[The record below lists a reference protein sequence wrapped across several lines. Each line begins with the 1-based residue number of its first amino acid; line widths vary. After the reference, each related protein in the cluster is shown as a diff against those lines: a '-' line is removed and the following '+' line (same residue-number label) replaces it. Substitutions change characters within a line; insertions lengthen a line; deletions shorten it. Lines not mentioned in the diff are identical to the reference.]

1 MISVPSRSCEQ
12 RALQAASPPCPSP
25 RAEGSAGAPAPIPL
39 SNRSMQGIVNV
50 KANFDYDSHD
60 RASGLEHVLT
70 FAISP
75 AARYLGDIAK
85 KKSLVRR

>member
-1 MISVPSRSCEQ
+1 
-12 RALQAASPPCPSP
+12 
-25 RAEGSAGAPAPIPL
+25 
-39 SNRSMQGIVNV
+39 MQGIVNV
-50 KANFDYDSHD
+50 KAYFDYDSHD

-75 AARYLGDIAK
+75 AARYLGDIATIERQSRSGK

>member
-1 MISVPSRSCEQ
+1 
-12 RALQAASPPCPSP
+12 
-25 RAEGSAGAPAPIPL
+25 
-39 SNRSMQGIVNV
+39 MQGIVNV
-50 KANFDYDSHD
+50 KAYFDYDSHD